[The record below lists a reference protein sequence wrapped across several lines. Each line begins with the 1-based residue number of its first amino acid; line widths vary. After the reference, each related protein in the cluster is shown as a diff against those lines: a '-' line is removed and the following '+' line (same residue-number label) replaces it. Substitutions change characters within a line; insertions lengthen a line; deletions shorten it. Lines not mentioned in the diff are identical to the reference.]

1 MINKIYDKT
10 KKNLK
15 ENMKKIIFY
24 IIVLLILTYKLP
36 FYINAPGGLINIDDK
51 ITLESKTKSKGTY
64 NFAYVSEIR
73 ATIPTYIISLFNKD
87 WDIERF
93 ENKTYNKETLE
104 QLKYREKILLEESK
118 NTATI
123 CAYNKANKEYDIVN
137 NKLIVTY
144 VLEDAETDLVQ
155 KDEIIRIDDVIIE
168 KSTDVQ
174 QYINSLDKETKISI
188 EVLNDGKNYERYAY
202 IKSDNERN
210 YIGILLTELMDIT
223 TNPKVDIKFSS
234 SESGPS
240 GGLMMSLAIYDY
252 LIEDDLTDGLTI
264 VGTGTID
271 ENCNVGEI
279 GGIEYKLKGAASKG
293 VDLFL
298 VPNGKNYN
306 DAIKIA
312 KDKNYNIKIVP
323 VNNLDEAINYLK
335 TNKR

>member
-312 KDKNYNIKIVP
+312 KDKKYNIKIVP